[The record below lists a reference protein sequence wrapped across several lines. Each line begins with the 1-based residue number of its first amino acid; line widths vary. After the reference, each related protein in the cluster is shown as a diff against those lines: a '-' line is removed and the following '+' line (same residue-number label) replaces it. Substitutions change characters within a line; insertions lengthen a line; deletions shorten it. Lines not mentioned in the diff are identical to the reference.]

1 MAFGAPGCPLPWP
14 RTLLWTDSSVPS
26 TFVPPGSAESRGRSS
41 VGAWGG
47 RGRRGEGSWRPAS
60 PWHQGLRLH
69 GFLSDPCALHPAGP
83 GLRRRGVLGRGSP
96 PLAKWQTSGALG
108 EGPRRDQDPELGRPD
123 VAGLQAGGAAPSWAW
138 SSRAPP
144 PRGAG
149 ARRAVGP
156 LSAVAGF
163 LPPSVSVGPFP
174 VPTPTDA
181 CPAVHRY
188 LSARGVRASSEG
200 FASGSAL
207 SPQRSAAARW
217 PGRSVRPSE
226 GHHCQ
231 TSVLSPPS
239 RVVSDSHLGSP
250 GLDSTLAFLS
260 PHFLARDPS
269 RLTLQQDH
277 RLSSADSFQVTSEKT
292 HGRENGRARPGFTA
306 SAFRARGDARVAG
319 RGVRARHTCAPASG
333 VCPKAHKFRGNF

>member
-1 MAFGAPGCPLPWP
+1 MHVPLF
-14 RTLLWTDSSVPS
+14 T
-26 TFVPPGSAESRGRSS
+26 
-41 VGAWGG
+41 
-47 RGRRGEGSWRPAS
+47 
-60 PWHQGLRLH
+60 
-69 GFLSDPCALHPAGP
+69 
-83 GLRRRGVLGRGSP
+83 
-96 PLAKWQTSGALG
+96 
-108 EGPRRDQDPELGRPD
+108 
-123 VAGLQAGGAAPSWAW
+123 
-138 SSRAPP
+138 
-144 PRGAG
+144 
-149 ARRAVGP
+149 
-156 LSAVAGF
+156 
-163 LPPSVSVGPFP
+163 
-174 VPTPTDA
+174 
-181 CPAVHRY
+181 RY

-217 PGRSVRPSE
+217 PGRRVCPSE

-277 RLSSADSFQVTSEKT
+277 RLSSADSFQVMSEKT
-292 HGRENGRARPGFTA
+292 HGRENGCARPGFTA

-333 VCPKAHKFRGNF
+333 VSPKAHKFRGDF